1 MDESK
6 KWWQSK
12 MLWVNFLI
20 GVAAIIKAAM
30 PEVEFLEKLNEELFI
45 SIFAG
50 VNMLLRF
57 VTKDAIEF
65 K

>member
-30 PEVEFLEKLNEELFI
+30 PEVEFLEKLNEELFL

>member
-1 MDESK
+1 MEDSK
-6 KWWQSK
+6 KWWSSK
-12 MLWVNFLI
+12 TIWVNLLMA
-20 GVAAIIKAAM
+20 VVAIISAAM
-30 PEVEFLEKLNEELFI
+30 PESSLLEKLNEELFL

-57 VTKDAIEF
+57 VTKDKIEF